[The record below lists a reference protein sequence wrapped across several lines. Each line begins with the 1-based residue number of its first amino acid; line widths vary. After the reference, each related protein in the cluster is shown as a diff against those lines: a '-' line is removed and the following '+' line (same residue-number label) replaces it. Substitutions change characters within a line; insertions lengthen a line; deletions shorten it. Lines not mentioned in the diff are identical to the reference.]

1 MIRQPAEPYYEAYL
15 ALQALSNSIRA
26 GAKDDHNHILHH
38 MAGNIGLYAYDILHE
53 CDEQRDAAD
62 LIEKEM
68 GELQKENS
76 ALREGMKTLQEE
88 SSHLKTR
95 LSDSW
100 KENDRL
106 SKLLYGEYK
115 PHAHISKGSEEEQL
129 KDTVPEEN
137 DEWKCSLC
145 GNPTTHYDTTTCENY
160 CEQCGTSADIDFP
173 VPNEALKDLIE
184 DKQDPLFDEL
194 VEHLTT

>member
-1 MIRQPAEPYYEAYL
+1 ML
-15 ALQALSNSIRA
+15 
-26 GAKDDHNHILHH
+26 
-38 MAGNIGLYAYDILHE
+38 
-53 CDEQRDAAD
+53 DAAD

-173 VPNEALKDLIE
+173 VPNEALKDLLKSLSPSSLRIHSATE
-184 DKQDPLFDEL
+184 TCLIFPSYQIRTPIQ
-194 VEHLTT
+194 EHI